1 MVVKIDKI
9 RRGFIKMQLIDDIL
23 EKNKDFTKRLSE
35 VRRLV

>member
-1 MVVKIDKI
+1 
-9 RRGFIKMQLIDDIL
+9 MQLIDDIL